1 MTATS
6 AAAAAG
12 ATVHGYPRQGPNREL
27 KKAVEGYWKGRVTAA
42 GLQQTAKDLRAA
54 NWRQLAETGIHEVP
68 TGDFSY
74 YDHMLDTSVMV
85 GAVPERHRAAV
96 AADTLAGYFA
106 MARGTQDVAPLE
118 MTKWF
123 DTNYHYLVPELG
135 PDTVFAAD
143 ATKQVTELKEAL
155 ALGLA
160 ARPVLVG
167 PVTYLLLAKPAPGV
181 AADFEPLSLL
191 ERLLPVYAEL
201 LADLRAAGAAWV
213 QLDEPALIQDRTP
226 QELAAAERAHRAL
239 GGLTDRPKLLVA
251 SYFDRLGDAL
261 PVLAKAP
268 VDGLAVDFTG
278 AAAANL
284 DALAAVGGLPGKR
297 LVAGVVNGRNIWI
310 DDLEKSLTTLGT
322 LLGLAGRVDVSA
334 SCSLLHV
341 PLDAQAEGDI
351 DPEVLRWLSFAR
363 QKTAEIATLAKGL
376 AQGTD
381 TIGAELAANRAALAS
396 PHRLRTHP
404 RPGGA
409 GPGRG
414 RHGGRDPPLPVLR
427 RAHLGAARAL
437 RLPLL
442 PTTTIGS
449 FPQTTELR
457 TARADLRAGRID
469 PDAYEERIRTEIR
482 DVLAFQEKA
491 GIDVLVHGEPE
502 RNDMVQY
509 FAEQLT
515 GYLATRHGWVQSY
528 GTRYV
533 RPPILAGDLSRP
545 EPMTVRWARYARSLT
560 ERPVKG
566 MLTGPVTM
574 LAWSFVRDDSPSG
587 TRHAR
592 SPSRCATKWATWRP
606 PAPRSSRSTNPHCAR
621 PSRCAPPTARPTWPG
636 RPRRSASPPPEY
648 GPTPRSTPTCATPS
662 SATSCRRSTIW
673 TPTSSAWRPPAPTC
687 RSPTNWPDTATP
699 AKPAPAS
706 TTSTPPGCPVP
717 KRPRPCSARASKPSR
732 PSGCGSTPTAASRP
746 AAGRDQGLPGEPGHR
761 RTNHP
766 CGAAGQYV
774 LIPVRGPER
783 PGCAAAPARGP
794 VPVPARREAGQDGP
808 GAAAKSGSAGH
819 RRAPPT
825 RSSPHDRRA
834 ALRPPH
840 RPPGSH
846 QRAGAPLPR
855 AVRGPDRVGRR
866 GHGMGRERRVHGRG
880 GPHVRDPAA
889 QPGRPGAPAARRTVG
904 VRPAPAGV
912 RPGEKAV
919 LIGWWVRALTGRS
932 GSAPRSDPRT

>member
-1 MTATS
+1 MTAKS

-27 KKAVEGYWKGRVTAA
+27 KKAVEGYWKGRVTAEA
-42 GLQQTAKDLRAA
+42 LRQTAKDLRAA

-74 YDHMLDTSVMV
+74 YDHMLDTGVMV
-85 GAVPERHRAAV
+85 GAIPERHREAV

-143 ATKQVTELKEAL
+143 ATKQVAELKEAL

-160 ARPVLVG
+160 GRPVLVG

-201 LADLRAAGAAWV
+201 LADLRAAGAAWI
-213 QLDEPALIQDRTP
+213 QLDEPALVQDRTP
-226 QELAAAERAHRAL
+226 QELAAAERAYREL

-261 PVLAKAP
+261 PMLAKAP
-268 VDGLAVDFTG
+268 VDGLAVDFTE

-284 DALAAVGGLPGKR
+284 DALAAAGGLPGKR

-310 DDLEKSLTTLGT
+310 NDLEKSLTTLGT

-341 PLDAQAEGDI
+341 PLDVKAERDI

-376 AQGTD
+376 AHGTD
-381 TIGAELAANRAALAS
+381 AIGAELAANRADLAS
-396 PHRLRTHP
+396 RTDSALTH
-404 RPGGA
+404 
-409 GPGRG
+409 
-414 RHGGRDPPLPVLR
+414 DPAVRARAAAVTEAETRRSPSYAER
-427 RAHLGAARAL
+427 TTAQRAHLG
-437 RLPLL
+437 LPLL

-457 TARADLRAGRID
+457 TARADLRAGRIG
-469 PDAYEERIRTEIR
+469 PDAYEERIKTEIR

-515 GYLATRHGWVQSY
+515 GYLATQHGWVQSY

-545 EPMTVRWARYARSLT
+545 EPMTVRWTRYAQSLT

-574 LAWSFVRDDSPSG
+574 LAWSFVRDDQPLGDTARQVALALRDEVGDLEAAG
-587 TRHAR
+587 TSVIQVDEPALRETLPLRAADR
-592 SPSRCATKWATWRP
+592 DVYLAWATEAFRL
-606 PAPRSSRSTNPHCAR
+606 
-621 PSRCAPPTARPTWPG
+621 
-636 RPRRSASPPPEY
+636 
-648 GPTPRSTPTCATPS
+648 
-662 SATSCRRSTIW
+662 
-673 TPTSSAWRPPAPTC
+673 
-687 RSPTNWPDTATP
+687 
-699 AKPAPAS
+699 
-706 TTSTPPGCPVP
+706 TT
-717 KRPRPCSARASKPSR
+717 
-732 PSGCGSTPTAASRP
+732 
-746 AAGRDQGLPGEPGHR
+746 
-761 RTNHP
+761 
-766 CGAAGQYV
+766 
-774 LIPVRGPER
+774 
-783 PGCAAAPARGP
+783 
-794 VPVPARREAGQDGP
+794 
-808 GAAAKSGSAGH
+808 
-819 RRAPPT
+819 
-825 RSSPHDRRA
+825 
-834 ALRPPH
+834 
-840 RPPGSH
+840 
-846 QRAGAPLPR
+846 
-855 AVRGPDRVGRR
+855 
-866 GHGMGRERRVHGRG
+866 
-880 GPHVRDPAA
+880 
-889 QPGRPGAPAARRTVG
+889 
-904 VRPAPAGV
+904 AGV
-912 RPGEKAV
+912 RPDTQIHTHMCYAEFGDIVQAIDDLDADVISLEAARSHMQVAHELAEHGYPREAGPGVYDIHSPRVPGADEATALLRKGLEAIPPERLWVNPDCGLKTRGWPETRASLENLVTAARTVRGE
-919 LIGWWVRALTGRS
+919 LPDSTS
-932 GSAPRSDPRT
+932 